1 MLLWV
6 GLGNPEPNMARQRHN
21 IGFMA
26 IERIAQRHGF
36 GPWRQRFRG
45 LVAEGSIGGE
55 RVTALKPLT
64 YMNDSGASVQAA
76 AAFFKLPPEAITAFH
91 DELDLIPGKVRVKRG
106 GGAAGHNGLRSMDRQ
121 LGSQDY
127 WRVRLG
133 IGHPG
138 DKARVLGWVLGDFAR
153 ADAPWLDTLFDA
165 VADASPMLAAGK
177 PEDFMTRVAL
187 LTGQDSPPPKSP
199 GKPPKIVPETA
210 PEKLRDLK

>member
-1 MLLWV
+1 VKLWV
-6 GLGNPEPNMARQRHN
+6 GLGNPEPGMLRQRHN

-26 IERIAQRHGF
+26 LDAIAHRHGF
-36 GPWRQRFRG
+36 SPWRNRFKG
-45 LVAEGSIGGE
+45 LVAEGSIGGQKIL
-55 RVTALKPLT
+55 ALKPLT
-64 YMNDSGASVQAA
+64 YMNGSGESVQPA

-91 DELDLIPGKVRVKRG
+91 DELDLAPGKVRVKKG

-138 DKARVLGWVLGDFAR
+138 DKARVTGHVLGDFAKV
-153 ADAPWLDTLFDA
+153 DQPWLAALLDA
-165 VADASPMLAAGK
+165 VADAAPLLAQDK

-187 LTGQDSPPPKSP
+187 LTQEPK
-199 GKPPKIVPETA
+199 
-210 PEKLRDLK
+210 